1 MANMS
6 GLLGPGSAASSSEAA
21 ASADDWT
28 KALGQTLE
36 KVVLFHAESDS
47 CRKLRLFA
55 GEEEFEPWLEHTTE
69 MLQEWAVPDA
79 EKRRCLIESLGGP
92 ALDVIRTLKLIDP
105 GVSVKDCLEALEHN
119 FGSVE
124 GPEDS
129 YCKFLNSRQ
138 QKGEKASAYIQRLER
153 LLQRAVMRG
162 AVTAEQMDQTRL
174 AQIVRGTQYQNPIL
188 LHLQL
193 RERREH
199 PPSYSQLIK
208 EVREEEE
215 RQAASEF
222 WEAQTSE
229 PGSTTPLQTASVL
242 MVSTREELAQQMQVL
257 TERIAEL
264 QSTVDRVKS
273 SRNKKP
279 QTVAIEKPALRANI
293 PPRRRGKGQFFCY
306 RNGQD
311 GHSAAKCRNEENP
324 SLVYGKLRISWE
336 RSGSCQR
343 VWGRGPPRSAGFE
356 DSPRKDCPAG
366 IPAGLIG
373 PRAEV
378 TVRIEGVEC
387 KAVLDTGSQVTI
399 IFQSFYQQML
409 RHLPIQPLT
418 GLGLCGLS
426 MDEYPYQ
433 GYVIVHLEF
442 PEEVA
447 GVREEVDTAALIC
460 PDPKGT
466 SDVSVL
472 IGTNS
477 SLFKVL
483 ADYCRRR

>member
-1 MANMS
+1 MANLS

-21 ASADDWT
+21 ALADDWT

-36 KVVLFHAESDS
+36 KVVLSHAASNS

-92 ALDVIRTLKLIDP
+92 ALDVIRTLKLTDP

-124 GPEDS
+124 DPEDS

-153 LLQRAVMRG
+153 LLQRAVMRR

-222 WEAQTSE
+222 WEAQTSD
-229 PGSTTPLQTASVL
+229 PASTTPLQAASVL

-264 QSTVDRVKS
+264 QSSID
-273 SRNKKP
+273 
-279 QTVAIEKPALRANI
+279 Q
-293 PPRRRGKGQFFCY
+293 
-306 RNGQD
+306 
-311 GHSAAKCRNEENP
+311 
-324 SLVYGKLRISWE
+324 
-336 RSGSCQR
+336 
-343 VWGRGPPRSAGFE
+343 
-356 DSPRKDCPAG
+356 
-366 IPAGLIG
+366 
-373 PRAEV
+373 
-378 TVRIEGVEC
+378 
-387 KAVLDTGSQVTI
+387 
-399 IFQSFYQQML
+399 
-409 RHLPIQPLT
+409 
-418 GLGLCGLS
+418 
-426 MDEYPYQ
+426 
-433 GYVIVHLEF
+433 
-442 PEEVA
+442 
-447 GVREEVDTAALIC
+447 
-460 PDPKGT
+460 
-466 SDVSVL
+466 
-472 IGTNS
+472 
-477 SLFKVL
+477 
-483 ADYCRRR
+483 